1 MSALCSFLF
10 HVQEVESNRE
20 KCIDHQNI
28 TASCGSKCG
37 VGGINRSVSSF
48 HICWFPLG
56 LGERLLGITE
66 CPQFKSLIVNGVCGF
81 NWESRNLN
89 RQSSEIWALTRARIC
104 HQNLFS
110 IFLPVLR
117 MMSLAFVNVGI
128 SFLGR
133 KCLMYVST
141 FCGARGAANRVG
153 HAGGSRGAGSPGARC
168 CGGSGVAPD
177 NSSLLGSSLALP
189 LLSCLKYSFT
199 SSQTSSRRVL
209 SFPPCLS

>member
-37 VGGINRSVSSF
+37 VGGINRVSAHFISAGFHWVWGRGSWGLQNVHSSSLSLWMESV
-48 HICWFPLG
+48 
-56 LGERLLGITE
+56 
-66 CPQFKSLIVNGVCGF
+66 GV

-110 IFLPVLR
+110 ILLPVLR

-133 KCLMYVST
+133 KCFMYVST
-141 FCGARGAANRVG
+141 FCGAANRVG